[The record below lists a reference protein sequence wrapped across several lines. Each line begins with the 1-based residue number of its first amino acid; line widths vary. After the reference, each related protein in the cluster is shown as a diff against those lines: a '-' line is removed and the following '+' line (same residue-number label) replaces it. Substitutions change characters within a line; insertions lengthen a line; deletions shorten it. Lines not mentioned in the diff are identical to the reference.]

1 MSISICFFVIK
12 SENLLKFLTFISV
25 MKTAITKIQDYEMLE
40 KSHVITKII

>member
-1 MSISICFFVIK
+1 
-12 SENLLKFLTFISV
+12 